1 MRTLLTAS
9 PWFWITLLIMV
20 TDWVATGL
28 NAKTARY
35 ITKPAALIA
44 LIIWFSIL
52 GSWRGVLVW
61 FGLGLVFSLL
71 GDIFLLKP
79 ERAFLLGLAA
89 FLAGHL
95 GYIIGFNSRPVV
107 WNALLLIPIV
117 GVAVI
122 ALLVSRHVL
131 GGINRDAANRSMRI
145 PVIGYMTVI
154 LLMLLSAAACF
165 FRPAWPVQAAT
176 LSTLGAASFL
186 ASDSLLASDRFVRPQ
201 NWANLTVM
209 ITYHLGQIL
218 IAAGALMALG

>member
-71 GDIFLLKP
+71 GDILLLKP

-95 GYIIGFNSRPVV
+95 GYIIGFNSRPMV

-218 IAAGALMALG
+218 IAAGALLALG